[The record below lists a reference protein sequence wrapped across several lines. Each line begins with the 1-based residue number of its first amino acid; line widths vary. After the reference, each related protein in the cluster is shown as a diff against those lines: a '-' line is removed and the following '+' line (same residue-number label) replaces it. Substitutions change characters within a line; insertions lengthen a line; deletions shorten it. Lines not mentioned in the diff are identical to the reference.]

1 MGSHQWQSAA
11 ALESL
16 VRAFVVLSQLV
27 PEPTRGTYTL
37 VLGWLAKGA
46 QQLQEHQKEEKEWKG
61 RDEDGGGRWPKGV
74 FPFPLKHSSF
84 YSHCASLESRFTLV
98 RAKNRS
104 CWT

>member
-61 RDEDGGGRWPKGV
+61 RDAGNSEGTGDHMFEAHVSTTEDKE
-74 FPFPLKHSSF
+74 FPRKQIF
-84 YSHCASLESRFTLV
+84 
-98 RAKNRS
+98 
-104 CWT
+104 